1 MDRSSEWTCCRC
13 PLLPTVHAVAVTVA
27 RYLSMSVLYG
37 FLATCRYFFTIS
49 SLSFP
54 LNNPHTSLHLAAA
67 ATATSLYFLHVSNA
81 GEQLDEVDRVKEVIT
96 EIDSEVFNSTQL
108 SRLAALRRRTTPPSY
123 LCHHHR
129 HPHSLH
135 CLYLWPLLLLPCLAS
150 YSGEWSFSSSWLV
163 MSAIMTQLLLLGK
176 FEYPGGPIFKVVLE
190 C

>member
-27 RYLSMSVLYG
+27 RYLSVHYV
-37 FLATCRYFFTIS
+37 FLASCRYFFTT
-49 SLSFP
+49 SLSFS
-54 LNNPHTSLHLAAA
+54 LNNPHASLHLAAA

-96 EIDSEVFNSTQL
+96 EIDSEAFNSTQL

-123 LCHHHR
+123 PCHHHR

-150 YSGEWSFSSSWLV
+150 YSGELRSFLS
-163 MSAIMTQLLLLGK
+163 QFLGK
-176 FEYPGGPIFKVVLE
+176 LAGDDVQLCNYD
-190 C
+190 